1 MLFQLYNNEQ
11 INLYLQLKK
20 DDTFAL
26 VSKDGKEYLSLIKG
40 DLGRLDFKYD
50 SILFSESEEDVA
62 NKIDE
67 LYHQYMEDTFCGIG
81 ISNNI
86 DSISWDFL
94 TSVQTSFR

>member
-67 LYHQYMEDTFCGIG
+67 
-81 ISNNI
+81 
-86 DSISWDFL
+86 
-94 TSVQTSFR
+94 